1 MIAAWFHLSVMP
13 PINRRSAPFMPH
25 LARILPV
32 IQNEGMSVLAGTQK
46 MRFFRTYGRV
56 IGLLGRDIRV
66 AAFLAFANLMVAG
79 LQFLDPVLFGRVVNL
94 LATSD
99 QMPHAQLWHE
109 AAIVLG
115 VWVAVGIGGI
125 VSNIAVA
132 LQTERLAHRHRIR
145 SMGRYFQ
152 HVLALP
158 LSFHGGTHSGR
169 LIKSMLTGTDGLFG
183 TWLVFF
189 RDQLSTILSAVVL
202 LPMTLFLN
210 WRLGLVLIA
219 LVSIF
224 LVFTAIVVRKTETAQ
239 RQVEGLNSSLAGTA
253 QDALTNVMVVQSFT
267 RLSAEA
273 RLFSDIAD
281 QVIRHQFPVLNW
293 WALVNVMTRASST
306 LAIITIVVVGTWLHM
321 QGMASVGEIV
331 SFMGFAMLLIGRL
344 ETAASFVSSL
354 FFKLPAVEE
363 FFAVLDAHSSVPEKS
378 DARTLWAPRGEVRF
392 ENVSFSYPAGGAA
405 VLTDVSFKAN
415 PGMSV
420 ALVGHTGAGKSTA
433 MNLLQRLWDPT
444 EGRITI
450 DGQDLRD
457 ITLDSLR
464 ANIGV
469 VFQESLLFNRSIRD
483 NLIVG
488 RPDATDE
495 EIEQACRAADAHE
508 FIIRQQQ
515 GYDTM
520 IGERGTTLSGGQ
532 RQRLAIARALLKNP
546 PILILDEATS
556 ALDAATEAKVGK
568 ALKTLMAGRTTFI
581 IAHRLSTVRDADEIM
596 VFDNGEIVERGS
608 FNSLLAR
615 QGHFASLVETQLSPA
630 APQLIAAE

>member
-1 MIAAWFHLSVMP
+1 
-13 PINRRSAPFMPH
+13 
-25 LARILPV
+25 
-32 IQNEGMSVLAGTQK
+32 
-46 MRFFRTYGRV
+46 MRFFRVYGRV
-56 IGLLGRDIRV
+56 LGLLGRDIRI
-66 AAFLAFANLMVAG
+66 AGFLAFANLMVAG

-94 LATSD
+94 LSQSD
-99 QMPHAQLWHE
+99 KLPHVELWHQ
-109 AAIVLG
+109 AAVLLSI
-115 VWVAVGIGGI
+115 WVAVGIGGI

-132 LQTERLAHRHRIR
+132 LQTERLAHRHRIK
-145 SMGRYFQ
+145 SMARYFQ

-169 LIKSMLTGTDGLFG
+169 LIKGMLSGTDGLFG

-210 WRLGLVLIA
+210 WRLGLVLIV
-219 LVSIF
+219 LVSVF
-224 LVFTAIVVRKTETAQ
+224 LVFTAIVVKKTETAQ
-239 RQVEGLNSSLAGTA
+239 QQRVEGLNSSLAGTA
-253 QDALTNVMVVQSFT
+253 QDAISNVMVVQSFT
-267 RLSAEA
+267 RLSAEGH
-273 RLFSDIAD
+273 LFRDIAN

-306 LAIITIVVVGTWLHM
+306 LAIITIVLVGTWLHM
-321 QGMASVGEIV
+321 NGLASVGEIV

-354 FFKLPAVEE
+354 FFKLPALED
-363 FFAVLDAHSSVPEKS
+363 FFAILDERSSVPEKA
-378 DARTLWAPRGEVRF
+378 DARVLWAPRGEVKF
-392 ENVSFSYPAGGAA
+392 EDVAFAYPASDAS
-405 VLTDVSFKAN
+405 VLSGVSFKAK
-415 PGMSV
+415 PGMCV

-433 MNLLQRLWDPT
+433 MTLLQRLWDPT
-444 EGRITI
+444 SGRITI

-464 ANIGV
+464 SNIGV

-483 NLIVG
+483 NLLVG
-488 RPDATDE
+488 RPEATDE
-495 EIEQACRAADAHE
+495 EIEQACRMADAHE
-508 FIIRQQQ
+508 FIVRQQN

-556 ALDAATEAKVGK
+556 ALDAATEARVSK

-581 IAHRLSTVRDADEIM
+581 IAHRLSTVRDADEIL
-596 VFDNGEIVERGS
+596 VFDDGRIVERGN

-615 QGHFASLVETQLSPA
+615 QGHFAHLVETQLSPA
-630 APQLIAAE
+630 VPHLVAAE

>member
-1 MIAAWFHLSVMP
+1 
-13 PINRRSAPFMPH
+13 
-25 LARILPV
+25 
-32 IQNEGMSVLAGTQK
+32 
-46 MRFFRTYGRV
+46 MRFFRVYGRV
-56 IGLLGRDIRV
+56 LGLLGRDIRI
-66 AAFLAFANLMVAG
+66 AGFLAFANLMVAG

-94 LATSD
+94 LGNSD
-99 QMPHAQLWHE
+99 KLPHSEMWHE
-109 AAIVLG
+109 AAVLLG

-125 VSNIAVA
+125 LSNIAVA
-132 LQTERLAHRHRIR
+132 LQTERLAHRHRIK

-169 LIKSMLTGTDGLFG
+169 LIKGMLTGTDGLFA

-210 WRLGLVLIA
+210 WRLGLVLIV
-219 LVSIF
+219 LVTVF
-224 LVFTAIVVRKTETAQ
+224 LFFTAIVVKKTETAQ
-239 RQVEGLNSSLAGTA
+239 RRVEGLNSSLAGTA
-253 QDALTNVMVVQSFT
+253 QDALSNVMVVQSFT

-273 RLFSDIAD
+273 HLFSDIAN

-321 QGMASVGEIV
+321 NGMASVGEIV

-354 FFKLPAVEE
+354 FFKLPALED
-363 FFAVLDAHSSVPEKS
+363 FFNILDENSSVPEREG
-378 DARTLWAPRGEVRF
+378 ARVLWAPRGEVRF
-392 ENVSFSYPAGGAA
+392 EDVSFAYPAKGAASATGAA
-405 VLTDVSFKAN
+405 VLSGISFRAQ
-415 PGMSV
+415 PGMCV

-433 MNLLQRLWDPT
+433 MTLLQRLWDPT
-444 EGRITI
+444 SGRITI

-464 ANIGV
+464 SNIGV

-483 NLIVG
+483 NLLVG
-488 RPDATDE
+488 RPEATDE
-495 EIEQACRAADAHE
+495 EIEKACRMADAHE
-508 FIIRQQQ
+508 FIIRQQD
-515 GYDTM
+515 GYNTM

-556 ALDAATEAKVGK
+556 ALDAATEARVSK

-581 IAHRLSTVRDADEIM
+581 IAHRLSTVRDADEIL
-596 VFDNGEIVERGS
+596 VFDDGRIVEQGN
-608 FNSLLAR
+608 FNALLAR
-615 QGHFASLVETQLSPA
+615 RGRFATLVETQLSPA
-630 APQLIAAE
+630 IPILVAAE

>member
-1 MIAAWFHLSVMP
+1 
-13 PINRRSAPFMPH
+13 
-25 LARILPV
+25 
-32 IQNEGMSVLAGTQK
+32 
-46 MRFFRTYGRV
+46 MRFVKVYGRV
-56 IGLLGRDIRV
+56 LGLLGRDIRI
-66 AAFLAFANLMVAG
+66 AGFLAFANLMVAG

-94 LATSD
+94 LGRSDKMPHD
-99 QMPHAQLWHE
+99 QMWHE
-109 AAIVLG
+109 AAILLG
-115 VWVAVGIGGI
+115 IWVAVGLGGI

-132 LQTERLAHRHRIR
+132 LQTERLAHRHRIK
-145 SMGRYFQ
+145 SMGHYFK

-169 LIKSMLTGTDGLFG
+169 LMKGMLAGTDGLFG

-210 WRLGLVLIA
+210 WRLGLVLIV
-219 LVSIF
+219 LVAIF
-224 LVFTAIVVRKTETAQ
+224 LTFTAIVVRKTETAQ
-239 RQVEGLNSSLAGTA
+239 RRVEGLNSTLAGTA
-253 QDALTNVMVVQSFT
+253 QDALANVMVVQSFT

-273 RLFSDIAD
+273 HLFSDIAN
-281 QVIRHQFPVLNW
+281 QLIRHQFPVLNW

-321 QGMASVGEIV
+321 NGMASVGEIV

-354 FFKLPAVEE
+354 FFKLPALED
-363 FFAVLDAHSSVPEKS
+363 FFNILDVNSSVPEKP
-378 DARTLWAPRGEVRF
+378 DARTLWAPRGEVKF
-392 ENVSFSYPAGGAA
+392 EDVSFAYPASGAS
-405 VLTDVSFKAN
+405 VLSNVSFKAQ
-415 PGMSV
+415 PGMCV
-420 ALVGHTGAGKSTA
+420 ALVGQTGAGKSTA
-433 MNLLQRLWDPT
+433 MTLLQRLWDPT
-444 EGRITI
+444 AGRITI

-464 ANIGV
+464 SNIGV

-483 NLIVG
+483 NLLVG
-488 RPDATDE
+488 RPEATDD
-495 EIEQACRAADAHE
+495 EIERACRMADAHE
-508 FIIRQQQ
+508 FIIRQRD

-532 RQRLAIARALLKNP
+532 RQRLAIARALLKDP

-556 ALDAATEAKVGK
+556 ALDAATEAKVSK

-581 IAHRLSTVRDADEIM
+581 IAHRLSTVRDADEIL
-596 VFDNGEIVERGS
+596 VFNSGRIVEQGS
-608 FNSLLAR
+608 FHSLLAR
-615 QGHFASLVETQLSPA
+615 QGQFAALVETQL
-630 APQLIAAE
+630 APTVPMMVAAE